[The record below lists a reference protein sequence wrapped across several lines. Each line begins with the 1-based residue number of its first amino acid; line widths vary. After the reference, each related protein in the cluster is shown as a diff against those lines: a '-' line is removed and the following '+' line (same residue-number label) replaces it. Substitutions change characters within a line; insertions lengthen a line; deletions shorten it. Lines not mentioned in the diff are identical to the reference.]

1 MSDWLGLLT
10 AFSLAAASIAAQSQ
24 TQAPADGKPK
34 PTQDLAVRGCLEGTT
49 LTQIEPHTPPLELPE
64 KLKVASLKVI
74 RDQVKALDGH
84 RVELTGILHGV
95 PGVENGAL
103 VSDSDKMKVY
113 VGGGD
118 STLGED
124 QDMLRNE
131 RPTMHAR
138 TIKDLAPACAADR
151 TPREPSETRG
161 DPLAPAP

>member
-10 AFSLAAASIAAQSQ
+10 AFFLAAASIAAQSQ
-24 TQAPADGKPK
+24 TQTPADAKPK
-34 PTQDLAVRGCLEGTT
+34 PTRADLAVRGCLEGTT

-95 PGVENGAL
+95 PGVENGVL

-118 STLGED
+118 PTLGED
-124 QDMLRNE
+124 QDILRNE

-138 TIKDLAPACAADR
+138 TIKDLAPACAAA
-151 TPREPSETRG
+151 TPK
-161 DPLAPAP
+161 

>member
-1 MSDWLGLLT
+1 MSDSLSL
-10 AFSLAAASIAAQSQ
+10 LAALLLATVSIAAQSQ
-24 TQAPADGKPK
+24 PPAPADAKPK
-34 PTQDLAVRGCLEGTT
+34 PTPMHDLVVRGCLDGTT
-49 LTQIEPHTPPLELPE
+49 LTQIEPQTPPLKLPE
-64 KLKVASLKVI
+64 KLKVASIKVI

-95 PGVENGAL
+95 PGVENGVL

-118 STLGED
+118 SNLGED

-138 TIKDLAPACAADR
+138 TIKDLAPACAA
-151 TPREPSETRG
+151 
-161 DPLAPAP
+161 APPK

>member
-1 MSDWLGLLT
+1 M
-10 AFSLAAASIAAQSQ
+10 
-24 TQAPADGKPK
+24 
-34 PTQDLAVRGCLEGTT
+34 
-49 LTQIEPHTPPLELPE
+49 ELPE

-95 PGVENGAL
+95 PGVENGVL

-118 STLGED
+118 PTLGED
-124 QDMLRNE
+124 QDILRNE

-138 TIKDLAPACAADR
+138 TIKDLAPACAAA
-151 TPREPSETRG
+151 TPK
-161 DPLAPAP
+161 